1 MRILIVT
8 TAKPGSLQ
16 GNRVT
21 ARRWA
26 RILRELGHDVHMAGA
41 YEGQRCDILVA
52 LHARKSAASV
62 ERFRSERPRSP
73 LILAMVGTDLYRDI
87 RINRAARR
95 SMELASRL
103 ILLQFSGL
111 SALPSRLAH
120 KARVIFQSASVPSGC
135 AAPLENVFEVCVIGH
150 LLPVKDPFRA
160 AQAARLLPDSSRVQV
175 VHVGEAVSA
184 AMQRRAEWETQCN
197 PRYRWLGQLPPRQA
211 QRRLARARVA
221 VHSSIIEG
229 GANVLS
235 EAIAAGVPVLASRI
249 SASIGL
255 LGEEYPG
262 YFEVG
267 DTRGLSQ
274 LMLRAEQDGEFYREL
289 VERCKSRSPLVDPE
303 REKRSWYDLLGEFL
317 WEACGSHG
325 SA

>member
-26 RILRELGHDVHMAGA
+26 RILRELGHDVRIVAA
-41 YEGQRCDILVA
+41 YDGQKCDIMVA

-62 ERFRSERPRSP
+62 ERFRNERPRSP

-87 RINRAARR
+87 RINRTARR

-103 ILLQFSGL
+103 ILLQFHGL

-120 KARVIFQSASVPSGC
+120 KARVIFQSATLPRGC
-135 AAPLENVFEVCVIGH
+135 PPPLENVFEVCVIGH
-150 LLPVKDPFRA
+150 LVPVKDPFRA
-160 AQAARLLPDSSRVQV
+160 AQAARLLPESSRVQI
-175 VHVGEAVSA
+175 VHVGKAMSP
-184 AMQRRAEWETQCN
+184 AMQRRAESERDAN
-197 PRYRWLGQLPPRQA
+197 SRYRWLGEVPPREA
-211 QRRLARARVA
+211 HRRLARSRML

-235 EAIAAGVPVLASRI
+235 EAIAAGVPVLSSRI
-249 SASIGL
+249 SASLGL
-255 LGEEYPG
+255 LGEEYPA

-267 DTRGLSQ
+267 DTRALSQ
-274 LMLRAEQDGEFYREL
+274 LMLRAEQDQAFYQEL
-289 VERCKSRSPLVDPE
+289 KDRCKSRSPLVDPE

-317 WEACGSHG
+317 WEACGPHAS
-325 SA
+325 S